1 MRDKKVGKI
10 VINLQDIINADV
22 VLYDNSDN
30 IVREFKSTKYTKLNL
45 VEIVI
50 KTNEQLKRA
59 SIEEA
64 QPKLEF

>member
-64 QPKLEF
+64 QLKLEF

>member
-59 SIEEA
+59 SI
-64 QPKLEF
+64 